1 MTDQAIPRPPLLVE
15 SDLAPPRQQVDESC
29 AGIPL
34 DNWRRGDPFDGVMIA
49 VRFVAE
55 HPDVPCI
62 AYCHDPLREVF
73 GKTDTLQKKAGKAW
87 AAREF
92 PHLNITMHQ
101 ATVPFRGVGND
112 VTVLYAAVTPR
123 KPKP

>member
-1 MTDQAIPRPPLLVE
+1 MTDEQPIKLTADDV
-15 SDLAPPRQQVDESC
+15 APPRHQVDESC

-34 DNWRRGDPFDGVMIA
+34 DSWRRGDPYDGVMTA

-55 HPDVPCI
+55 HPDVPCM
-62 AYCHDPLREVF
+62 AYCHDPIREVF
-73 GKTDTLQKKAGKAW
+73 DATDRRQKAAGKAW

-92 PHLNITMHQ
+92 PHLSIIIRSLTLPYM
-101 ATVPFRGVGND
+101 GIGND
-112 VTVLYAAVTPR
+112 VVVLYADTAKPR